1 MLTLG
6 TKIVVAIDGS
16 PQSDKAAEEA
26 VRLASVSGE
35 RFRSTVY
42 AVFVLPPSQESMVID
57 YLPDDAGAL
66 KRPALQETKRR
77 IFSVVEKAA
86 GDAGIDLETL
96 TLFGDPADE
105 ILRVAEEKSADVIV
119 IGSTGKG
126 RLRRALHGSTSAK
139 VMHHSRCSVYVVR

>member
-6 TKIVVAIDGS
+6 KKIVVAIDGS

-26 VRLASVSGE
+26 VRLGLVSGE

-42 AVFVLPPSQESMVID
+42 AVFVLPPSQESLVID
-57 YLPDDAGAL
+57 YLPDESAGA
-66 KRPALQETKRR
+66 RRSDLQDTKRR

-86 GDAGIDLETL
+86 RDAGIDLQVL
-96 TLFGDPADE
+96 TRFGDPADE
-105 ILRVAEEKSADVIV
+105 ILRVAEEMAADVIV
-119 IGSTGKG
+119 IGSSGKG

-139 VMHHSRCSVYVVR
+139 VMHHCRCSVYVVR

>member
-6 TKIVVAIDGS
+6 KKIVVAIDGS

-57 YLPDDAGAL
+57 YLPDEAGAPR
-66 KRPALQETKRR
+66 RPALQETKRR

-86 GDAGIDLETL
+86 ADAAIDLETL

-105 ILRVAEEKSADVIV
+105 ILRVAEEKVVDVIV
-119 IGSTGKG
+119 IGSSGKG
-126 RLRRALHGSTSAK
+126 RLRRALHGSTSSK